1 MRLSRAAMMLV
12 CLPCRSSSTSFASSS
27 WFQGRLSSGRRLVRS
42 LDMRITP
49 HIGAA
54 FGFVAAFDADK
65 RLALVRGPVIG
76 MRRPP
81 DKAHPTAAI
90 GTCRAVAGAELRQ
103 VLTLQH
109 DTSPRVK
116 GGRN

>member
-27 WFQGRLSSGRRLVRS
+27 CFQGRLSSGRRLVRS

-81 DKAHPTAAI
+81 DKAHPTAAT
-90 GTCRAVAGAELRQ
+90 GACRVVTRAVPRL

>member
-1 MRLSRAAMMLV
+1 MMLV

-27 WFQGRLSSGRRLVRS
+27 WFQGRRSSGRRLVRS

-49 HIGAA
+49 QIGAA

-103 VLTLQH
+103 VLTRQH
-109 DTSPRVK
+109 DTSPRIN
-116 GGRN
+116 GGPA